1 MPCAARAFL
10 FLIDIESEFEML
22 DAATKAQLKSYLER
36 ATAPIEIVA
45 SLDDS
50 EASGELQSLLKDVAE
65 SSPLVSVTE
74 SRADNHRKPS
84 FSINR
89 PSENHGPRFA
99 GLPMGHEFTSL
110 ILALLQ
116 VGGYPPK
123 VEDDILQQIRALDGD
138 FDFEIYV
145 SLTCHNCPDVVQALN
160 VMAVQNPRIRTTM
173 IEGGTF
179 PDEVKAREIMAVP
192 TVFLNGTEFGQGRM
206 SLEEILAKIDTSG
219 IEREAKKIDAKAA
232 FDMLMVGG
240 GPAGAAAAVYA
251 ARKGIRTGVVSE
263 NIGGQTLDTLGIEN
277 YISVR
282 ETDGAKFALALEQQV
297 RSYDVDIMNLQRAK
311 ALVLNTGLDKNLIE
325 VQLESGAT
333 VRSKS
338 VVISTGARWKNINVP
353 GEREFKNKGVAYCPH
368 CDGPLFKGKR
378 VAVIGGG
385 NSGVEAAID
394 LAGVVGHVTLI
405 EFDKALRA
413 DAILVRK
420 LHSLANVTVIT
431 NAQTTEITGDQK
443 VNALIYKDRATEQLH
458 TVALEGVFIQIG
470 LIPNTDWLKG
480 VVELSKHGEIIV
492 DAKGQTSV
500 PGVFAAGDATTVPFK
515 QIIIAA
521 GDGAKA
527 ALGAFDHL
535 MRTSA
540 PA

>member
-1 MPCAARAFL
+1 
-10 FLIDIESEFEML
+10 ML
-22 DAATKAQLKSYLER
+22 DASTKAQLKSYLER
-36 ATAPIEIVA
+36 ATQPIEIVA

-50 EASGELQSLLKDVAE
+50 KASGEMLSLLKDVAE
-65 SSPLVSVTE
+65 VSPLVKLTE
-74 SRADNHRKPS
+74 SRDDNHRKPS
-84 FSINR
+84 FSVNR

-116 VGGYPPK
+116 IGGYPPK
-123 VEDDILQQIRALDGD
+123 VEQAVLDQIRALDGD
-138 FDFEIYV
+138 FEFEIYV

-160 VMAVQNPRIRTTM
+160 LMAIQNPRIRTTM

-179 PDEVKAREIMAVP
+179 QEEVKERQVMAVP

-219 IEREAKKIDAKAA
+219 VEREAKKIAAKDP
-232 FDMLMVGG
+232 FDVLIVGG

-251 ARKGIRTGVVSE
+251 ARKGIRTGVASE
-263 NIGGQTLDTLGIEN
+263 RFGGQVLDTLGIEN
-277 YISVR
+277 FISIK
-282 ETDGAKFALALEQQV
+282 ETEGPKFAHALEEHV
-297 RSYDVDIMNLQRAK
+297 RDYDVDIMNLQRAK
-311 ALVLNTGLDKNLIE
+311 ALVPGKDLIE
-325 VQLESGAT
+325 VQLESGASLK
-333 VRSKS
+333 SKS
-338 VVISTGARWKNINVP
+338 IIISTGARWRNINVP
-353 GEREFKNKGVAYCPH
+353 GEHEFKNKGVAYCPH

-394 LAGVVGHVTLI
+394 LAGIVGHVTLI
-405 EFDKALRA
+405 EFDTALRA
-413 DAILVRK
+413 DAVLQRK
-420 LHSLANVTVIT
+420 LKSLQNVDVFT

-443 VNALIYKDRATEQLH
+443 VNGLVYKDRATGELKK
-458 TVALEGVFIQIG
+458 VELEGVFIQIG
-470 LIPNTDWLKG
+470 LVPNTDWLKG
-480 VVELSKHGEIIV
+480 VVELTKHGEIVV
-492 DAKGQTSV
+492 DARGQTSV
-500 PGVFAAGDATTVPFK
+500 PGVFAAGDVTTVPFK

-535 MRTSA
+535 IRTSA

>member
-1 MPCAARAFL
+1 
-10 FLIDIESEFEML
+10 
-22 DAATKAQLKSYLER
+22 
-36 ATAPIEIVA
+36 
-45 SLDDS
+45 
-50 EASGELQSLLKDVAE
+50 
-65 SSPLVSVTE
+65 
-74 SRADNHRKPS
+74 
-84 FSINR
+84 
-89 PSENHGPRFA
+89 
-99 GLPMGHEFTSL
+99 
-110 ILALLQ
+110 
-116 VGGYPPK
+116 
-123 VEDDILQQIRALDGD
+123 
-138 FDFEIYV
+138 
-145 SLTCHNCPDVVQALN
+145 
-160 VMAVQNPRIRTTM
+160 
-173 IEGGTF
+173 
-179 PDEVKAREIMAVP
+179 
-192 TVFLNGTEFGQGRM
+192 
-206 SLEEILAKIDTSG
+206 
-219 IEREAKKIDAKAA
+219 
-232 FDMLMVGG
+232 MLMVGG

-277 YISVR
+277 YISVPQT
-282 ETDGAKFALALEQQV
+282 EGPKFALALEAQV
-297 RSYDVDIMNLQRAK
+297 RSLGVDIMNMQRAK
-311 ALVLNTGLDKNLIE
+311 ALKLNTGLDKNLIE
-325 VQLESGAT
+325 VQLESGA
-333 VRSKS
+333 VLHSKS
-338 VVISTGARWKNINVP
+338 LVISTGARWKNINVP

-368 CDGPLFKGKR
+368 CDGPLFKGKH

-405 EFDKALRA
+405 EYDKALRA
-413 DAILVRK
+413 DAVLVTK

-431 NAQTTEITGDQK
+431 NAQTTEITGGQK
-443 VNALIYKDRATEQLH
+443 VNGLVYKDRATEQTH

-470 LIPNTDWLKG
+470 LVPNTDWLKG

>member
-1 MPCAARAFL
+1 
-10 FLIDIESEFEML
+10 
-22 DAATKAQLKSYLER
+22 
-36 ATAPIEIVA
+36 
-45 SLDDS
+45 
-50 EASGELQSLLKDVAE
+50 
-65 SSPLVSVTE
+65 
-74 SRADNHRKPS
+74 
-84 FSINR
+84 
-89 PSENHGPRFA
+89 
-99 GLPMGHEFTSL
+99 
-110 ILALLQ
+110 
-116 VGGYPPK
+116 
-123 VEDDILQQIRALDGD
+123 
-138 FDFEIYV
+138 
-145 SLTCHNCPDVVQALN
+145 
-160 VMAVQNPRIRTTM
+160 
-173 IEGGTF
+173 
-179 PDEVKAREIMAVP
+179 
-192 TVFLNGTEFGQGRM
+192 M
-206 SLEEILAKIDTSG
+206 SLEEILAKIDTKG
-219 IEREAKKIDAKAA
+219 VEREAKKLDAKEA

-263 NIGGQTLDTLGIEN
+263 NFGGQTLDTLGIEN
-277 YISVR
+277 YISVK
-282 ETDGAKFALALEQQV
+282 ETDGPKFALALEQHV
-297 RSYDVDIMNLQRAK
+297 RGYDVDIMNMQRAK
-311 ALVLNTGLDKNLIE
+311 ALVLNTGLSKNLIE

-333 VRSKS
+333 LRSKS

-368 CDGPLFKGKR
+368 CDGPLFKGKH

-405 EFDKALRA
+405 EYDTALRA

-420 LHSLANVTVIT
+420 LHSLVNVTVIT
-431 NAQTTEITGDQK
+431 NAQTTAITGDQK
-443 VNALIYKDRATEQLH
+443 VNALIYKDRASEQLH
-458 TVALEGVFIQIG
+458 TVTLEGVFIQIG

-480 VVELSKHGEIIV
+480 VVDLSKHGEIIV

-535 MRTSA
+535 MRTSV

>member
-1 MPCAARAFL
+1 M
-10 FLIDIESEFEML
+10 
-22 DAATKAQLKSYLER
+22 
-36 ATAPIEIVA
+36 
-45 SLDDS
+45 
-50 EASGELQSLLKDVAE
+50 
-65 SSPLVSVTE
+65 
-74 SRADNHRKPS
+74 
-84 FSINR
+84 
-89 PSENHGPRFA
+89 SENF
-99 GLPMGHEFTSL
+99 
-110 ILALLQ
+110 
-116 VGGYPPK
+116 
-123 VEDDILQQIRALDGD
+123 
-138 FDFEIYV
+138 
-145 SLTCHNCPDVVQALN
+145 
-160 VMAVQNPRIRTTM
+160 
-173 IEGGTF
+173 
-179 PDEVKAREIMAVP
+179 
-192 TVFLNGTEFGQGRM
+192 
-206 SLEEILAKIDTSG
+206 
-219 IEREAKKIDAKAA
+219 
-232 FDMLMVGG
+232 
-240 GPAGAAAAVYA
+240 
-251 ARKGIRTGVVSE
+251 
-263 NIGGQTLDTLGIEN
+263 GGQTLDTLGIEN
-277 YISVR
+277 YISVK
-282 ETDGAKFALALEQQV
+282 ETDGPKFALALEQHV
-297 RSYDVDIMNLQRAK
+297 RGYDVDIMNMQRAK

-333 VRSKS
+333 LRTKS

-368 CDGPLFKGKR
+368 CDGPLFKGKH

-394 LAGVVGHVTLI
+394 LAGIVGHVTLV

-413 DAILVRK
+413 DAVLVRK

-431 NAQTTEITGDQK
+431 NAQTKEIMGEEK
-443 VNALIYKDRATEQLH
+443 VKALVYKDRATEQLH
-458 TVALEGVFIQIG
+458 TVSLEGIFIQIG
-470 LIPNTDWLKG
+470 LVPNTDWLKG

>member
-1 MPCAARAFL
+1 
-10 FLIDIESEFEML
+10 ML
-22 DAATKAQLKSYLER
+22 DAATKAQLKSYLDR
-36 ATAPIEIVA
+36 ATKPIEIVA

-50 EASGELQSLLKDVAE
+50 QASGELQSLLKDIAD
-65 SSPLVSVTE
+65 SSALVSVTE
-74 SRADNHRKPS
+74 SRSDNLRKPS

-123 VEDDILQQIRALDGD
+123 VEEDVLQQIRALEGD
-138 FDFEIYV
+138 FEFEIYV
-145 SLTCHNCPDVVQALN
+145 SLSCHSCPDVVQALN
-160 VMAVQNPRIRTTM
+160 LMAVQNPRIRTTM
-173 IEGGTF
+173 VDGSLF
-179 PDEVKAREIMAVP
+179 QDEVKARQIMAVP
-192 TVFLNGTEFGQGRM
+192 TVFLNGTEFSQGRM

-219 IEREAKKIDAKAA
+219 IKREAKKIDGKAA

-263 NIGGQTLDTLGIEN
+263 NIGGHTLDTLGIEN
-277 YISVR
+277 YISVK
-282 ETDGAKFALALEQQV
+282 ETDGPKFALALEQQV
-297 RSYDVDIMNLQRAK
+297 RSYDVDIMNMQRAK
-311 ALVLNTGLDKNLIE
+311 ALVLNTGLNKDLIE
-325 VQLESGAT
+325 VQLESGAS
-333 VRSKS
+333 VRSRS
-338 VVISTGARWKNINVP
+338 LVISTGARWRNINVP
-353 GEREFKNKGVAYCPH
+353 GEAAFKNKGVAYCPH
-368 CDGPLFKGKR
+368 CDGPLFKGKH

-394 LAGVVGHVTLI
+394 LAGVVGQVTLI
-405 EFDKALRA
+405 EYDKALRA
-413 DAILVRK
+413 DAVLVKK
-420 LHSLANVTVIT
+420 LHSLSNVVVIT

-443 VNALIYKDRATEQLH
+443 VNGLIYKDRATETLH
-458 TVALEGVFIQIG
+458 TVTLEGVFIQIG
-470 LIPNTDWLKG
+470 LVPNTDWLKG
-480 VVELSKHGEIIV
+480 VVELTKHGEIIV

-535 MRTSA
+535 MRTSV

>member
-1 MPCAARAFL
+1 
-10 FLIDIESEFEML
+10 ML
-22 DAATKAQLKSYLER
+22 DAATKAQLKSYLDR
-36 ATAPIEIVA
+36 ATKPIEIVA

-50 EASGELQSLLKDVAE
+50 QASGELQSLLKDIAD
-65 SSPLVSVTE
+65 SSALVSVTE
-74 SRADNHRKPS
+74 SRSDNLRKPS

-123 VEDDILQQIRALDGD
+123 VEEDVLQQIRALEGD
-138 FDFEIYV
+138 FEFEIYI
-145 SLTCHNCPDVVQALN
+145 SLSCHSCPDVVQALN
-160 VMAVQNPRIRTTM
+160 LMAVQNPRIRTTM
-173 IEGGTF
+173 VDGSLF
-179 PDEVKAREIMAVP
+179 QDEVKARQIMAVP
-192 TVFLNGTEFGQGRM
+192 TVFLNGTEFSQGRM

-219 IEREAKKIDAKAA
+219 IKREAKKIDGKAA

-277 YISVR
+277 YISVK
-282 ETDGAKFALALEQQV
+282 ETDGPKFALALEQQV
-297 RSYDVDIMNLQRAK
+297 RSYDVDIMNMQRAK
-311 ALVLNTGLDKNLIE
+311 ALVLNTGLNKDLIE
-325 VQLESGAT
+325 VQLESGAS
-333 VRSKS
+333 VRSRS
-338 VVISTGARWKNINVP
+338 LVISTGARWRNINVP
-353 GEREFKNKGVAYCPH
+353 GEAAFKNKGVAYCPH
-368 CDGPLFKGKR
+368 CDGPLFKGKH

-394 LAGVVGHVTLI
+394 LAGVVGQVTLI
-405 EFDKALRA
+405 EYDKALRA
-413 DAILVRK
+413 DAVLVKK
-420 LHSLANVTVIT
+420 LHSLPNVVVIT

-443 VNALIYKDRATEQLH
+443 VNGLIYKDRATETLH
-458 TVALEGVFIQIG
+458 TVTLEGVFIQIG
-470 LIPNTDWLKG
+470 LVPNTDWLKG
-480 VVELSKHGEIIV
+480 VVELTKHGEIIV

-535 MRTSA
+535 MRTSV